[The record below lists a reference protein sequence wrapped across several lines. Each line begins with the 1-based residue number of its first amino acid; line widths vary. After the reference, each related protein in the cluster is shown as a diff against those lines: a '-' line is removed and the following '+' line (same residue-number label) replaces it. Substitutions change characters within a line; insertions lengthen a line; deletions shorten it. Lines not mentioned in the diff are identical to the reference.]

1 MIINVIFFETIF
13 TTNAV
18 SFFFN
23 QVGSEIFSVGT
34 HKNEFREKN
43 TCMNEKYGFNK
54 KDENIA

>member
-18 SFFFN
+18 SFFSFN
-23 QVGSEIFSVGT
+23 WDQKFFLWVHTKMNFV
-34 HKNEFREKN
+34 KN

>member
-18 SFFFN
+18 SFFSFKWD
-23 QVGSEIFSVGT
+23 QKFSVGT
-34 HKNEFREKN
+34 HKNEFRKKN

>member
-1 MIINVIFFETIF
+1 MPFP
-13 TTNAV
+13 
-18 SFFFN
+18 FFFN

-34 HKNEFREKN
+34 HKNEFRKKN